1 MDKFERMYT
10 IPLADAHLT
19 TRVKATNRAVK
30 LVQAFIKRHAKV
42 DEKNVRLSGNLNHFL
57 WANGRKKPPRRVKIK
72 LIKENDMAR
81 AYLHDEKIEEKKVE
95 KKDEKNAKPAAKVEI
110 KPATKAEAK
119 PAAKEEKKAEAKPP
133 AKAEKPAEAKV
144 EKPALKQETK

>member
-57 WANGRKKPPRRVKIK
+57 WAHGRKKPPRRVKIK
-72 LIKENDMAR
+72 LLKENDMAW
-81 AYLHDEKIEEKKVE
+81 AYLHDEKIEVKKPVE
-95 KKDEKNAKPAAKVEI
+95 KPDEKPAAKTE
-110 KPATKAEAK
+110 KPAV
-119 PAAKEEKKAEAKPP
+119 KEEKKEP
-133 AKAEKPAEAKV
+133 AKAKTPEKKEEKPAE
-144 EKPALKQETK
+144 KQERAK

>member
-57 WANGRKKPPRRVKIK
+57 WAHGRKKPPRRVKIK
-72 LIKENDMAR
+72 LLKENDMAW
-81 AYLHDEKIEEKKVE
+81 AYLHDEKIEVKK
-95 KKDEKNAKPAAKVEI
+95 P
-110 KPATKAEAK
+110 AEAK
-119 PAAKEEKKAEAKPP
+119 PAEKPAEKPAAKTEAKPAVKEEKKEP
-133 AKAEKPAEAKV
+133 AKAKETPVKKEEKPAE
-144 EKPALKQETK
+144 KQERAK